1 MTNTAHFTLRCKQRC
16 ISSVEIQMA
25 LLFGTH
31 TQDKDVLGAKNC
43 ESLLRAVSSW
53 EQKLRNGCQN
63 AGVSL
68 AKGN

>member
-31 TQDKDVLGAKNC
+31 TWV
-43 ESLLRAVSSW
+43 
-53 EQKLRNGCQN
+53 
-63 AGVSL
+63 
-68 AKGN
+68 